1 MKRLIITIISVLCTF
16 FPLSPLRAQTTETD
30 EVKSWLQAGYEHFS
44 NERYAEAAQYWE
56 KALTHVEKFGKEY
69 ENLLQALGYIYM
81 ELDDSANINRIM
93 ALSKEHIINELNK
106 ECHEPGCM
114 LERAQYYA
122 STGDNDNAKA
132 SFIALLDMPMSDA
145 QKIEAFKAY
154 GDYLGMIQGDYAPA
168 SEYYQLAAQLIPDSD
183 VLSKA
188 STLQKGG
195 TFAYIGH
202 NNEQALDMLDNAAT
216 LFDSI
221 GDDSSRI
228 ACLKIRA
235 NTLNAMKLFSEA
247 LPVALEVARYYELNE
262 NNSKNHA
269 DALASLANT
278 MKFDKAYDD
287 AIPVYLEALEIYS
300 SLGESEKYA
309 QVADSYSSCC
319 IYAGKTPDIAYD
331 ADERKR
337 AQDAKL
343 DGLIAETLQSL
354 DLMRKYLG
362 EMAYAESLDLIAGC
376 YAMKGDY
383 PESKK
388 YYADYISAL
397 IPAVRDG
404 FRTRQPAEREIL
416 WERHRNSIDQMLEL
430 FVGFPGEPA
439 VDTSGLEK
447 TAYDALLLRKGILL
461 NSNIEFEKVL
471 AQADAPTRSLYESIK
486 ANEARIDSI
495 RMIATE
501 DDLNTITELSRRNDL
516 LALDLYRK
524 CAEFSDFT
532 DYMGRTSTDVAAR
545 LGKKDVAIEF
555 AVIAPNALD
564 EDNYLYAFVLTK
576 NDDAPAAVR
585 VADMKTLKNAA
596 ESPRLYTDSSI
607 GNLIWGNLKPWLDGK
622 KRIYFSPDG
631 ILNHIGIEYLNVDG
645 SHLSDSFDVYRL
657 SSTKELCRRSDKTKP
672 YKAALI
678 GGINYV
684 TDSLEPEPLAEFLA
698 ESDENPE
705 TDAQMGSGDIALL
718 ADLPQTRRSIRAIYS
733 ILSAKEFT
741 DIDMMYSTM
750 PTREAFLNL
759 SGRNIGLIHIATH
772 GIADDISDEARA
784 MNGCRLALA
793 GANKYIGYEDEGGF
807 VSAAE
812 ISQMNL
818 RDCRLAVLSACETA
832 AGRIG
837 NDGVFGLQRGFKN
850 SGVRAML
857 MTLKPVYDNATA
869 DLMIEFY
876 RNIAVGESLLESL
889 RKAQNKLRNNPDLS
903 PDDWT
908 SFILLDAID

>member
-1 MKRLIITIISVLCTF
+1 MKRIILFVISIFCVFASLF
-16 FPLSPLRAQTTETD
+16 AQSQTD
-30 EVKSWLQAGYEHFS
+30 EAKSLMQTGYEHFS
-44 NERYAEAAQYWE
+44 NERYAEAARYWE
-56 KALTHVEKFGKEY
+56 KALTQVEKFGKDY

-81 ELDDSANINRIM
+81 ELDDSEGMARIL
-93 ALSKEHIINELNK
+93 ALSDEHNRHKLAK
-106 ECHEPGCM
+106 ECNEPDCM
-114 LERAQYYA
+114 LERARYYA

-132 SFIALLDMPMSDA
+132 SFITLLDMPMTDE
-145 QKIEAFKAY
+145 KKTEAFMAY
-154 GDYLGMIQGDYAPA
+154 GDYIGMTLSDFA
-168 SEYYQLAAQLIPDSD
+168 SAAEYYQLASRLIPDSD
-183 VLSKA
+183 TSSKA
-188 STLQKGG
+188 SALKRGG
-195 TFAYIGH
+195 TFAYLGSQY
-202 NNEQALDMLDNAAT
+202 EQAIEMLDSAT
-216 LFDSI
+216 DIYDKLADP
-221 GDDSSRI
+221 SSRI
-228 ACLKIRA
+228 ECLKIKA
-235 NTLNAMKLFSEA
+235 NTLNAMRLHTEA
-247 LPVALEVARYYELNE
+247 LPVAREIADYFAGAES
-262 NNSKNHA
+262 NSKNHA
-269 DALASLANT
+269 AALTTLANT
-278 MKFDKAYDD
+278 LKYAKAYDD
-287 AIPVYLEALEIYS
+287 ALPVYRQSLEIYS
-300 SLGESEKYA
+300 ALGDSEKYA

-319 IYAGKTPDIAYD
+319 IYAGKTSEIAYD
-331 ADERKR
+331 ADDRKR

-343 DGLIAETLQSL
+343 DSMIAETLQSL

-388 YYADYISAL
+388 YYARYITTL

-416 WERHRNSIDQMLEL
+416 WERHRNSIEQMLGL

-439 VDTSGLEK
+439 ADTSGLET

-471 AQADAPTRSLYESIK
+471 SLADAPTTELYDSIR
-486 ANEARIDSI
+486 ANEAMIDSI
-495 RMIATE
+495 RMVATE
-501 DDLNTITELSRRNDL
+501 EDLNKIAELSRRNDI
-516 LALDLYRK
+516 LALELYRK
-524 CAEFSDFT
+524 CAEFADFT

-576 NDDAPAAVR
+576 DNEAPAAVR
-585 VADMKTLKNAA
+585 IADMKTLKNAA
-596 ESPRLYTDSSI
+596 KSPQFYTDASL
-607 GNLIWGNLKPWLDGK
+607 GNLVWGNLKPWLDGK
-622 KRIYFSPDG
+622 KRIFFAPDG

-645 SHLSDSFDVYRL
+645 SQLSDRFDVYRL

-672 YKAALI
+672 DKAALI

-698 ESDENPE
+698 ETDDNTE

-718 ADLPQTRRSIRAIYS
+718 ADLPQTRRSLRAIYS
-733 ILSAKEFT
+733 ILSDKGFS
-741 DIDMMYSTM
+741 DIDMLYSSM

-759 SGRNIGLIHIATH
+759 SGRNIDIIHIATH
-772 GIADDISDEARA
+772 GIVDDISDEARA

-793 GANKYIGYEDEGGF
+793 GANKYIGNEDEGGF

-812 ISQMNL
+812 IAKMNL
-818 RDCRLAVLSACETA
+818 RNCRLAVLSACETA

-837 NDGVFGLQRGFKN
+837 ADGVFGLQRGFKN

-857 MTLKPVYDNATA
+857 MTLKPVYDSVTA
-869 DLMIEFY
+869 DLMTEFY
-876 RNIAVGESLLESL
+876 RNIAAGESTLDSL
-889 RKAQNKLRNNPDLS
+889 RKALNILRKNPDLS

-908 SFILLDAID
+908 SFILLDALD